1 MATIIIIS
9 TQRNIIFN
17 IKEEASMESL
27 IYRLNTIPNSYY
39 EFIDS
44 VVSYASASNEH
55 YTLLMCYLD
64 SNPTATPSGII
75 KFISLQPDFFDDEV
89 PAETDELVC

>member
-1 MATIIIIS
+1 
-9 TQRNIIFN
+9 
-17 IKEEASMESL
+17 MESL
-27 IYRLNTIPNSYY
+27 INRLNTIPNSYY

-44 VVSYASASNEH
+44 VVSYASTSNEH

-64 SNPTATPSGII
+64 GNPAATPSDII
-75 KFISLQPDFFDDEV
+75 KFISLQPDFFDNDV